1 MILVELTVYVLVG
14 STDGALHRVCDI
26 VLYCLLAASV
36 KWENDGIYGH
46 TYEDPN
52 IDEWLDVVDI
62 SSD

>member
-1 MILVELTVYVLVG
+1 MVYVLVE
-14 STDGALHRVCDI
+14 STDGALDRVCD
-26 VLYCLLAASV
+26 VVSYCLLAASV
-36 KWENDGIYGH
+36 KCENDGIYGH

>member
-14 STDGALHRVCDI
+14 STDGALHRVCNI
-26 VLYCLLAASV
+26 VSNCPLAASV
-36 KWENDGIYGH
+36 KCENDGIYGH